1 MANMFLTS
9 KKNDIRTYDIRKTA
23 TRQGKDY
30 TTSCVLNYPCF
41 KENYTIIAIYL
52 SKQQALGVYPKP
64 IQQFDFTGN
73 LHCAGNTLFIIE
85 EVRETLEYSLDCIWY
100 FILC

>member
-1 MANMFLTS
+1 MFLTS

-30 TTSCVLNYPCF
+30 TTSCVLDYPCF

-85 EVRETLEYSLDCIWY
+85 EVRETILET
-100 FILC
+100 ILY

>member
-1 MANMFLTS
+1 MFLTS

-30 TTSCVLNYPCF
+30 TTSCVLDYPCF

-100 FILC
+100 FILR

>member
-30 TTSCVLNYPCF
+30 TTSCVLDYPCF

-85 EVRETLEYSLDCIWY
+85 EVRETILET
-100 FILC
+100 ILY

>member
-30 TTSCVLNYPCF
+30 TTSCVLDYPCF

-52 SKQQALGVYPKP
+52 SKQQALGVYPNP

>member
-30 TTSCVLNYPCF
+30 TTSCVLDYPCF

-85 EVRETLEYSLDCIWY
+85 EVRETLEYSLDCIRY

>member
-23 TRQGKDY
+23 TRQGKDC
-30 TTSCVLNYPCF
+30 TTSCVLDYPCF

-85 EVRETLEYSLDCIWY
+85 EVRETILET
-100 FILC
+100 ILY

>member
-1 MANMFLTS
+1 MFLTS

-23 TRQGKDY
+23 TRQAKDY
-30 TTSCVLNYPCF
+30 TTSCVLDYPCF

-85 EVRETLEYSLDCIWY
+85 EVRETILET
-100 FILC
+100 ILY

>member
-30 TTSCVLNYPCF
+30 TTSCVLDYPCF

-85 EVRETLEYSLDCIWY
+85 EVRETFEYSLDCIWY

>member
-30 TTSCVLNYPCF
+30 TTSCVLDYPCF

-100 FILC
+100 FILR

>member
-1 MANMFLTS
+1 MANIFLTS

-30 TTSCVLNYPCF
+30 TTSCVLDYPCF